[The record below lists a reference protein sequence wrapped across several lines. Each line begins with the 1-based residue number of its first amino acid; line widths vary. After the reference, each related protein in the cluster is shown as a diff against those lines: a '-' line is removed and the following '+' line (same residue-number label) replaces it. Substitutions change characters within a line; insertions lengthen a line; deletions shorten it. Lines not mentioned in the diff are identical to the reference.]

1 MITMFFRR
9 GLLVATAA
17 AGLSIAAGACGPRI
31 EGLDPSKVP
40 DNVRADYEVFA
51 ARCSKCHGLSRPLQ
65 AGITD
70 DAQWAMYV
78 RRMRRQQ
85 GSGISY
91 EDEAVILR
99 FLRWYAADLRQKKR
113 NESGGDAPSTATAT
127 TAPPPVAA
135 PSPYP
140 PPPAIAVDGG
150 AP

>member
-1 MITMFFRR
+1 MLFRR
-9 GLLVATAA
+9 GLLATTAV
-17 AGLSIAAGACGPRI
+17 AGLSLAAGACGPRT

-85 GSGISY
+85 GSGISH
-91 EDEAVILR
+91 EDETVILR
-99 FLRWYAADLRQKKR
+99 FLHWYAADLRQKKS
-113 NESGGDAPSTATAT
+113 ESSGAAPVPSAPPAPSPPSPPLAAPSTS
-127 TAPPPVAA
+127 APA
-135 PSPYP
+135 P
-140 PPPAIAVDGG
+140 AFAVDGG